1 MEYSGC
7 CGNDVLLAALKV
19 AELSAGVDDSS
30 KWGRCDDFCFK
41 SDRLCLSLAELDFS
55 GVQPF
60 IVSVSVVRVGIVSV
74 SVVRVGTMIMFVL
87 RMIVGFV

>member
-1 MEYSGC
+1 M
-7 CGNDVLLAALKV
+7 
-19 AELSAGVDDSS
+19 SAGVDDSS
-30 KWGRCDDFCFK
+30 KWSRRDDFCFK

-60 IVSVSVVRVGIVSV
+60 IVSVSIVSV
-74 SVVRVGTMIMFVL
+74 SIVSVSIVFVGIVRVDTMIMLVL